1 MGFQEDP
8 SFGRSGDNPRYIVRI
23 TSKWDTRLGRHPVC
37 LVRRER
43 RDDRFGQQS
52 YKQSEIPGFDSFNN
66 RGTYNFLSGRD
77 WNRY

>member
-23 TSKWDTRLGRHPVC
+23 TSKWDTRLGRNPVC

-52 YKQSEIPGFDSFNN
+52 HRQSENGEFDSVNN
-66 RGTYNFLSGRD
+66 RGTCNFLGGGD
-77 WNRY
+77 WNTY